1 MVAHGILYGTQH
13 QVLVSLQLIQLQ
25 SSDDNLKLMRYV
37 HAYTYQRVNTLNYSD
52 MIQYTTQHNTTG
64 SPNAHNGGNVH
75 ISVQLG
81 PPTSMGG
88 LHSYP
93 EPML

>member
-37 HAYTYQRVNTLNYSD
+37 HTYVYLSESKYS
-52 MIQYTTQHNTTG
+52 
-64 SPNAHNGGNVH
+64 
-75 ISVQLG
+75 QL
-81 PPTSMGG
+81 
-88 LHSYP
+88 
-93 EPML
+93 

>member
-37 HAYTYQRVNTLNYSD
+37 HTYTYQRVSALNYRDCYHYSCR
-52 MIQYTTQHNTTG
+52 N
-64 SPNAHNGGNVH
+64 
-75 ISVQLG
+75 
-81 PPTSMGG
+81 
-88 LHSYP
+88 
-93 EPML
+93 